1 MNVVIRLAL
10 SSERN
15 KVIDIYKRENLY
27 NEIALVARKAEK
39 EFNEVNT
46 NRVIWFAEVDGL
58 VVGVIQLVFSHAG
71 LADGIESAILHH
83 LRISKDFE
91 GKGIG
96 SQLIKTAEEE
106 SKKRNIKILYLE
118 VEKTNERAKLIY
130 GRLGYK
136 YSKEGTDPSEII
148 LTKQID

>member
-118 VEKTNERAKLIY
+118 DEKSATE
-130 GRLGYK
+130 
-136 YSKEGTDPSEII
+136 
-148 LTKQID
+148 